1 MNVFKK
7 GFTLI
12 ELMVVISVI
21 AILST
26 IALFGLR
33 AAQNAAKDTKKIA
46 TIVGVQAAM
55 ERYYGDQGTAVYPV
69 AASYTA
75 LITALG
81 TYYIAVPTGDSVV
94 TNCAGATCALSTA
107 PCAIASSAV
116 QAYTITFCKS
126 GGGQAVYQNPQ

>member
-1 MNVFKK
+1 MKK
-7 GFTLI
+7 AFTLI

-33 AAQNAAKDTKKIA
+33 GAQNAAKDTKKIA
-46 TIVGVQAAM
+46 TILGVQASL

-69 AASYTA
+69 AATWAA
-75 LITALG
+75 LITGLG
-81 TYYIAVPTGDSVV
+81 TYYTAVPTGDSIV
-94 TNCAGATCALSTA
+94 TGCAGATCAASTA
-107 PCAIASSAV
+107 PCAIVDSTV

-126 GGGQAVYQNPQ
+126 GGGSGIYTQPQ